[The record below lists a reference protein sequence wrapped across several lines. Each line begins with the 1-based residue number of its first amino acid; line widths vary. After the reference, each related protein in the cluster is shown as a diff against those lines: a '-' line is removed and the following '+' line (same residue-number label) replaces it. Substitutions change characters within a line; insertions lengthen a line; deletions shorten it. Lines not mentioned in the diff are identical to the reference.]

1 MRIFCGAIVLLCLAP
16 GSVLAKEK
24 IMTLSWGD
32 VIWQHRGQGVAQID
46 TPEKI
51 RESIKTWKSKGVDKV
66 HFRVDDFRILLFHQF
81 YLPPTSSAY
90 HKEAAK
96 TTKEAWQRN
105 LVQVAVESL
114 KKEGIVV
121 DMYITILDEG
131 LPPEMLGGDRHFF
144 PWQSS
149 FTRQNPQFLSVDRS
163 LPGSPHKYHYGVL
176 EYAYPEVREYML
188 KMITTFSDRFNFDGV
203 FLSLRSHSPPPEHA
217 DQFGFNEP
225 VVKEYERR
233 YGRNILLQSFDLE
246 KWRDLRGEYLTAFLR
261 DVKTH
266 VSRKGQ
272 KLAIGIPQGEYLG
285 PPFGNMKL
293 QWQQW
298 VSEKIIDELVV
309 GHITQERSRYPDRN
323 QRAYGYIQNQEENL
337 NLPPIEQAI
346 AESYGPLCRKHGVK
360 LYVDPERF
368 YYEFDHPAFGAA
380 KQRPEVR
387 ARLIQK
393 LEAIPDLTGLTYD
406 YSDILGLNRTE

>member
-1 MRIFCGAIVLLCLAP
+1 MRIVPAAMVLFCLASEP
-16 GSVLAKEK
+16 LLAKEK

-66 HFRVDDFRILLFHQF
+66 HFRVDDFRILLFHQL
-81 YLPPTSSAY
+81 YIASTSSAY

-96 TTKEAWQRN
+96 ATKEAWQRN
-105 LVQVAVESL
+105 LVQEAVDSL
-114 KKEGIVV
+114 KKEGITVE
-121 DMYITILDEG
+121 MYITILDEG
-131 LPPEMLGGDRHFF
+131 LPPEMLGGDQNLF
-144 PWQSS
+144 PWQSN

-188 KMITTFSDRFNFDGV
+188 KMITTFSDRFDFDGV

-246 KWRDLRGEYLTAFLR
+246 KWRDLRGEYLTSFLR
-261 DVKTH
+261 DFKAH
-266 VSRKGQ
+266 LSRKGQ
-272 KLAIGIPQGEYLG
+272 KLAIGISQGEYIG

-293 QWQQW
+293 HWRQW
-298 VSEKIIDELVV
+298 VSEQIIDELVV
-309 GHITQERSRYPDRN
+309 GHITQERSRYPNRS

-337 NLPPIEQAI
+337 NLPRIEQAI

-368 YYEFDHPAFGAA
+368 YYEFDHPAFGTP
-380 KQRPEVR
+380 KQSSGVR

-406 YSDILGLNRTE
+406 YTDILGLNRTE